1 MSYLKYYWLSLLE
14 LLEQVLALTSHVE
27 AGFERKEKTCMVL
40 IDLSAAYDTVWTDGL
55 KMKLAR
61 TIRCRKTLK
70 LLDQMIGPRKFHVVL
85 DGTTSKTKRIKE
97 WSATRISSGSCT
109 FQYLY

>member
-1 MSYLKYYWLSLLE
+1 
-14 LLEQVLALTSHVE
+14 
-27 AGFERKEKTCMVL
+27 
-40 IDLSAAYDTVWTDGL
+40 
-55 KMKLAR
+55 MKLAR